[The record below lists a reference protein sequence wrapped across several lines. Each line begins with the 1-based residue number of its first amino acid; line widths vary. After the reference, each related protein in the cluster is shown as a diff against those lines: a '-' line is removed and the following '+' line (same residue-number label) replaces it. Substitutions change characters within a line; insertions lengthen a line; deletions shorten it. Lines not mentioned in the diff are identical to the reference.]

1 MHERQLMYLH
11 ASQPWSC
18 RDAHIKVRERF
29 QCRKFSVCVSLW
41 QAETLKPAQASRL
54 GTDINL
60 TLAMFHLALTTCDTQ
75 GVALKRNTNHFPI
88 SSVTLSNLGLGY
100 RFLGFDNFLGKK
112 WLKLK
117 EKFWKKL
124 GLLSLS
130 YWAFWTNRWMDMKWK
145 KEWSKKKK
153 MFQEPF

>member
-1 MHERQLMYLH
+1 MHKRQLMYLH

-18 RDAHIKVRERF
+18 RDVHIKVRERF

-54 GTDINL
+54 GADIKL
-60 TLAMFHLALTTCDTQ
+60 TLAMFHLALTTYDTQ
-75 GVALKRNTNHFPI
+75 EVALKRNTNHFPI
-88 SSVTLSNLGLGY
+88 SSVTLSNGLGIQISWVWY
-100 RFLGFDNFLGKK
+100 FPGKK

-117 EKFWKKL
+117 ERFWKKL

-130 YWAFWTNRWMDMKWK
+130 YWAFWTNRWMDMEWK

>member
-1 MHERQLMYLH
+1 M
-11 ASQPWSC
+11 
-18 RDAHIKVRERF
+18 
-29 QCRKFSVCVSLW
+29 CVSLW
-41 QAETLKPAQASRL
+41 QAETSKPAQASRL

-117 EKFWKKL
+117 EKF
-124 GLLSLS
+124 
-130 YWAFWTNRWMDMKWK
+130 
-145 KEWSKKKK
+145 
-153 MFQEPF
+153 